1 MNRDELR
8 RLQKAA
14 RDKDLN
20 KLREWAELYE
30 RQLQEILRREYE
42 KLYRVELDDS
52 INNFLI
58 ALVYTLYFSEN
69 IEIERDNIG
78 DFMSELFVTVDL
90 FRLGQYKPEDYKKE
104 LDAAKVQFGNYDY
117 SKLYKEK
124 QQKLDHLINE
134 YELKL
139 NELNK

>member
-42 KLYRVELDDS
+42 KLYRV
-52 INNFLI
+52 I
-58 ALVYTLYFSEN
+58 
-69 IEIERDNIG
+69 
-78 DFMSELFVTVDL
+78 
-90 FRLGQYKPEDYKKE
+90 
-104 LDAAKVQFGNYDY
+104 
-117 SKLYKEK
+117 
-124 QQKLDHLINE
+124 
-134 YELKL
+134 
-139 NELNK
+139 